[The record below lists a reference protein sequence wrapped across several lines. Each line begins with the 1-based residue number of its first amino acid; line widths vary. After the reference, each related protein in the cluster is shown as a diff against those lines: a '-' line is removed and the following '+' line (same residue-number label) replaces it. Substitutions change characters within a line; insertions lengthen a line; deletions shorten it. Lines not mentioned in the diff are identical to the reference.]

1 MCKPWIPFRS
11 KGDSGHLC
19 LGQGLKGTDP
29 FNSIYAPNPV
39 SWIDPT
45 GLASS
50 GRWEPVGTGRIRLD
64 PPHVQNTN
72 QQVHAHCQ
80 CKSRKKE
87 IVVNQDGSQS
97 HGSRGDVDDLT
108 RKEKDYLRSQGFNI

>member
-1 MCKPWIPFRS
+1 MPLSDPLSPDPGVGRFISNDPIS
-11 KGDSGHLC
+11 YAG
-19 LGQGLKGTDP
+19 GL
-29 FNSIYAPNPV
+29 NLHVYAPNPI

-64 PPHVQNTN
+64 PRHVENTN
-72 QQVHAHCQ
+72 QQVHAHYQ

-87 IVVNQDGSQS
+87 IVVSRDGSRS
-97 HGSRGDVDDLT
+97 DVDDLT
-108 RKEKDYLRSQGFNI
+108 RK